1 MRQLLRSRL
10 LAALA
15 AASLVSL
22 AVYGLRTL
30 GSLEPLEL
38 AAYDWHLRLRPA
50 QRAAAPPVVLV
61 TVTERDIQQLGTW
74 PVPDAVLAEAIEALS
89 RASPRAIGLDIY
101 RDVPVPPGHERL
113 SRTFREHSRVVAAM
127 MVPHADKPGVAPPP
141 ALEASERVGFTD
153 MVVDPDGTVRRGL
166 LMLDDGERVFYSLP
180 LRLALLYFEQEGIR
194 VQGDPAN
201 PAHLRI
207 GATTLRPF
215 EPDDGSYVAA
225 DAGGYQFLLDYR
237 DRSDAFPAITL
248 GQLLAGRFDPGLLE
262 NRIVLVGVTA
272 DSVKDSFYTPYRQT
286 LAGSNHVMYGVELYG
301 HMVSQLLR
309 AATQGDAP
317 VGVVSEAREA
327 LWILLWGLLG
337 GVAALGLRS
346 TWRFALGIAGGLAL
360 LFAAVHGLFLLGW
373 WIPFVPAALAWSGAG
388 GVATAYVLGREK
400 KEREHL
406 MRLFSSYVSAQLAE
420 AIWKDRDQFL
430 SGGRPR
436 PQRLTATVFF
446 SDVASFT
453 TVSEHLD
460 PQLLMDWF
468 YEFMEAVTPVVSE
481 HGGVI
486 FRFIGDSIMAVFGV
500 PVPRASEKE
509 IAQDAANA
517 VKCALAVQAR
527 VIALNSSLAQR
538 GLPPIG
544 MRIGILTGPMVAGSL
559 GSAKRLEYN
568 VHGDTVNTASRL
580 EGFDKDSFAPD
591 YFNAPCRILVGEST
605 FRLLGDE
612 FHGELVGEVRLK
624 GKSSS
629 IRIYRIHGRRGERD
643 ARPGETT
650 PEDGEALPALRA

>member
-1 MRQLLRSRL
+1 MRQLSRFPL
-10 LAALA
+10 LAAF
-15 AASLVSL
+15 AASGLVFVV
-22 AVYGLRTL
+22 VYGLRTL
-30 GSLEPLEL
+30 GALEPLEL

-50 QRAAAPPVVLV
+50 PQRPAPPVVLI
-61 TVTERDIQQLGTW
+61 TVTEKDIQQLGTW
-74 PVPDAVLAEAIEALS
+74 PVPDAVLAEALETIS
-89 RASPRAIGLDIY
+89 RANPRAIGLDIY

-113 SRTFREHSRVVAAM
+113 SAVFRERPRIVAAM
-127 MVPHADKPGVAPPP
+127 LVPHADKPGVAPPP
-141 ALEASERVGFTD
+141 ALRDTDRVGFTD
-153 MVVDPDGTVRRGL
+153 MIVDPDGTVRRGL
-166 LMLDDGERVFYSLP
+166 LMVDDGERVFYSLP
-180 LRLALLYFEQEGIR
+180 LRVALLYFAQEGIR
-194 VQGDPAN
+194 VQGDPDN

-207 GATTLRPF
+207 GRTTLRPF
-215 EPDDGSYVAA
+215 EPSDGSYVRA

-237 DRSDAFPAITL
+237 DRIDAFPVVTL
-248 GQLLAGRFDPGLLE
+248 GQLLAGRFDPALLE
-262 NRIVLVGVTA
+262 NKIVLIGVA
-272 DSVKDSFYTPYRQT
+272 AESVKDSFYTPYRRS
-286 LAGSNHVMYGVELYG
+286 LADGNRVLYGVALYG

-309 AATQGDAP
+309 AAAAGDAP
-317 VGVVSEAREA
+317 VAVVSEMREA
-327 LWILLWGLLG
+327 LWILLWSLLG
-337 GVAALGLRS
+337 GAAALGLRS
-346 TWRFALGIAGGLAL
+346 TWRFALAIAGGLAL
-360 LFAAVHGLFLLGW
+360 LFAAVHGLFVLGW
-373 WIPFVPAALAWSGAG
+373 WIPVVPPALGWVGAA
-388 GVATAYVLGREK
+388 GVVTAYVLSREK
-400 KEREHL
+400 KERAEL
-406 MRLFSSYVSAQLAE
+406 MSLFSSYVSAQLAE

-453 TVSEHLD
+453 TVSERLD
-460 PQLLMDWF
+460 PQILMDWF
-468 YEFMEAVTPVVSE
+468 YEFMEAVTPVVSD

-509 IAQDAANA
+509 IAQDASNA
-517 VKCALAVQAR
+517 VKCALAIQAR

-580 EGFDKDSFAPD
+580 EGFDKDSFNPD

-605 FRLLGDE
+605 FTLLGDE

-624 GKSSS
+624 GKTSA
-629 IRIYRIHGRRGERD
+629 IRIYRIQGRKGER
-643 ARPGETT
+643 ETA
-650 PEDGEALPALRA
+650 PVGKEVLPALRA